1 MAGDCGSTCP
11 ASDGFYTYSPS
22 VGGNAVL
29 LTVFALLALV
39 ALYFGVR
46 SKTYLFSLALTTGL
60 FLEVLGFIGRI
71 LLHSKQD
78 DQGHFFL
85 VLFGTVLG
93 PSLMSVAIFIV
104 LPHILSIY
112 GKPICPFRP
121 LVAGLIFW
129 GLAAVTIIFEL
140 VGIIFTAYETN
151 GFSRKQGAAI
161 AATGLAIQALSLIA
175 CTGLHFWFTLSLS
188 TRRGT
193 LDARHSQVYSSS
205 QFKKFLMAMEMAS
218 ALLIVYSFYRLVE
231 FADGVSGDVFQNQAA
246 FMVIGGVLPFLA
258 AALLTIIHPG
268 NAFAEAWGPTSPKGL
283 KRQNRPDPVQ
293 SPTPSG
299 HPVHHMYDPD
309 IRKQVSPTTPKHQRN
324 SGPPELPEGS
334 MGLPARPK
342 PAPKPPS
349 PREPREPG
357 APRKGPPLPLN
368 LSAIRASRNSYRAEQ
383 RGQAP
388 KDMVPDEELW

>member
-1 MAGDCGSTCP
+1 MTSDCGSTCP
-11 ASDGFYTYSPS
+11 ASDGFYSYSPS

-39 ALYFGVR
+39 AIYFGVR
-46 SKTYLFSLALTTGL
+46 SRTYLFSLALTAGI
-60 FLEVLGFIGRI
+60 FFEVLGFVGRI
-71 LLHSKQD
+71 LLHSKRD

-85 VLFGTVLG
+85 SLFGTVLG
-93 PSLMSVAIFIV
+93 PSLISVAIFIV
-104 LPHILSIY
+104 LPHILGIY
-112 GKPICPFRP
+112 GEPICPFRP

-129 GLAAVTIIFEL
+129 GIGALTIILEL
-140 VGIIFTAYETN
+140 VGIILTAYETN
-151 GFSRKQGAAI
+151 GISRKQGAAI
-161 AATGLAIQALSLIA
+161 TATGLAIQALSLIA

-258 AALLTIIHPG
+258 AALLTFVHPG
-268 NAFAEAWGPTSPKGL
+268 NAFAEAWAPTSPRGI
-283 KRQNRPDPVQ
+283 KRQSRPGPVQ

-309 IRKQVSPTTPKHQRN
+309 IRKQISPTTPKHLRN
-324 SGPPELPEGS
+324 STGPPELPDGS
-334 MGLPARPK
+334 LGLPAHPK
-342 PAPKPPS
+342 PALKPPS
-349 PREPREPG
+349 PRDPD
-357 APRKGPPLPLN
+357 APRKGPPAPLN
-368 LSAIRASRNSYRAEQ
+368 LSAVRASRNSVRQEQ

-388 KDMVPDEELW
+388 KDMVPDGELW